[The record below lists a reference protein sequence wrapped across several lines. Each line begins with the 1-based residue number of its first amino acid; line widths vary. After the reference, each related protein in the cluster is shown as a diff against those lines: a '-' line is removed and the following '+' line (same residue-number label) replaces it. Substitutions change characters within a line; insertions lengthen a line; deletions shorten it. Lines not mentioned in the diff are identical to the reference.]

1 MMSRAGLSSMFQRAV
16 SVSSGGIGGGSGHGS
31 SRKAGKGSGQQRQQ
45 QQHQQQHQQ
54 VETAPNNTNNHI
66 HHQDL
71 SPESMARQQATMMK
85 KQEQQQ
91 QQQQRQQRQTKPTST
106 HQSSSLDAMHSGD
119 GHQYATSS
127 ANGMLTSNRSGADYD
142 NVVVVAAASSMVQG
156 MTNLNVSPQRPSS
169 SQHSKPT
176 TPPSPRALLLEKMQN
191 NDEEDW
197 EKAWAED
204 SEDSDEDGD
213 ATPKRGNNIIAVPAI
228 AGVAPTIPYLKP
240 NSAIA
245 VPILP
250 HRLPSVEGSD
260 QAVAAPTSISSAHS
274 AFVPTKPPPQEQPL
288 DDRYQ
293 QQQHQQAN
301 DASSLPDMLRT
312 PIFQYPPI
320 RPESHYLSPEHPSTQ
335 RDVDE
340 DARLLREANEA
351 LQDEE
356 VGEDGRR
363 YDWNS
368 YIREGIAVDGGEK
381 AEDERPCVSMFDPAL
396 RVLGRGSFGRVS
408 FSLSHETS

>member
-1 MMSRAGLSSMFQRAV
+1 MFQRAV

-31 SRKAGKGSGQQRQQ
+31 RKAGKSSGQQRQQ
-45 QQHQQQHQQ
+45 KQHQQQRQQ
-54 VETAPNNTNNHI
+54 VEPTQDNVSNHI
-66 HHQDL
+66 RHQDL
-71 SPESMARQQATMMK
+71 SPESKARQQATMMK

-91 QQQQRQQRQTKPTST
+91 RQTKPTSAN
-106 HQSSSLDAMHSGD
+106 QSSSSDAMHAGD

-127 ANGMLTSNRSGADYD
+127 ANGMLTSNRSGVD
-142 NVVVVAAASSMVQG
+142 NDNAVVVAASSMVQG
-156 MTNLNVSPQRPSS
+156 MTNLNLSPQRPSS

-213 ATPKRGNNIIAVPAI
+213 ATPKRGNNIIAVPAV
-228 AGVAPTIPYLKP
+228 AGVAPNIPYLKP
-240 NSAIA
+240 NSAMA

-250 HRLPSVEGSD
+250 HRLPSEEGSD
-260 QAVAAPTSISSAHS
+260 QEVPAPASISSAHS

-288 DDRYQ
+288 DNGYQ

-301 DASSLPDMLRT
+301 DASSLPDMPRT

-320 RPESHYLSPEHPSTQ
+320 RPESHYLSLEHPSTQ
-335 RDVDE
+335 REVDE

-351 LQDEE
+351 LLDEG

-408 FSLSHETS
+408 FPLSHETS